1 MKNEYRAGLI
11 KRRTGVFFKYLF
23 LILIALI
30 SVSPL
35 VWVFLSAFKTNT
47 EIMVNSFGLPHEWI
61 TKNVRQ
67 VFTSPNLI
75 SGYVN
80 TIVTGSLVLLATILL
95 GSMTSYISSR
105 RMRSAWMHNYYSL
118 GIMIPM
124 QAILIPTFLV
134 LKFLG
139 ITYTRTGI
147 VLAYV
152 AATMPITVFILHG
165 FMKGIPK
172 DLEEAAIIDGCS
184 PFRLYW
190 AIIMPVSKPG
200 LATVLTLNLLTVWND
215 YLFSLVIGGSKFYNI
230 TVVINNFKGQ
240 PDTAIEYGLVC
251 AGLMFSIL
259 PLAILYILMQE
270 NVIKGMAEGAIKA

>member
-1 MKNEYRAGLI
+1 MSNEYMLGRI
-11 KRRTGVFFKYLF
+11 KEKVGVFFKYLF
-23 LILIALI
+23 LILITAI
-30 SVSPL
+30 SLVPI
-35 VWVFLSAFKTNT
+35 VWVFISSFKSNT
-47 EIMVNSFGLPHEWI
+47 EIMVNSFGLPVEWI
-61 TKNVRQ
+61 TKNVKQ

-80 TIVTGSLVLLATILL
+80 TLITGGLVLLFTTVL
-95 GSMTSYISSR
+95 GSMTAYVSSR
-105 RMRSAWMHNYYSL
+105 RMKSSWLHSYYAL

-152 AATMPITVFILHG
+152 AATMPITVFVLHG
-165 FMKGIPK
+165 FMGGIPK
-172 DLEEAAIIDGCS
+172 EMDEAATIDGCS
-184 PFRLYW
+184 PFRTFW
-190 AIIMPVSKPG
+190 AVIMPISKPG

-215 YLFSLVIGGSKFYNI
+215 YLFSLVIGGSKYYNI

-259 PLAILYILMQE
+259 PLAIVYIILQE
-270 NVIKGMAEGAIKA
+270 NVIRGMSEGAIKA

>member
-1 MKNEYRAGLI
+1 MSDNYFVRHIKNL
-11 KRRTGVFFKYLF
+11 TGVFFKYLF
-23 LILIALI
+23 LILMTA
-30 SVSPL
+30 VSLAPIL
-35 VWVFLSAFKTNT
+35 WVFISSFKTNT

-61 TKNVRQ
+61 TKNVKQ

-80 TIVTGSLVLLATILL
+80 TLITGSIVLLTTTLL
-95 GSMTSYISSR
+95 GSMTAYISSR
-105 RMRSAWMHNYYSL
+105 RMRSNWLHSFYAL

-134 LKFLG
+134 LKTLG
-139 ITYTRTGI
+139 LTYTRTGI

-152 AATMPITVFILHG
+152 ATTLPITVFVLHG
-165 FMKGIPK
+165 FMSGIPRE
-172 DLEEAAIIDGCS
+172 LEEAAIIDGCS
-184 PFRLYW
+184 PFRIFCS
-190 AIIMPVSKPG
+190 IIFPLSKPG
-200 LATVLTLNLLTVWND
+200 IATILTLNLLTVWND
-215 YLFSLVIGGSKFYNI
+215 YLFSLVIGGSKYYNI

-270 NVIKGMAEGAIKA
+270 NVIRGMAEGAIKA